1 MPTLTIE
8 RFSVPSS
15 AREARSL
22 RSATQRVLAAL
33 EERTVWYTAGCSS
46 ALRGAPV
53 PVRELDTGELSGIR
67 SPDIVVL
74 ADPTGTGLAEPVRER
89 GAHALVEVHGPP
101 THRRAVHAY
110 FVAWAFGD
118 AFGVAAGIPAAGAV
132 TAKLARED
140 ADRTLAW
147 GALLA
152 DVLEAARSETVGG
165 TFHPRPTVPA
175 R

>member
-8 RFSVPSS
+8 RFSAPSS

-22 RSATQRVLAAL
+22 RSGMQRVLAAL
-33 EERTVWYTAGCSS
+33 EERTVWCTAGCSRS
-46 ALRGAPV
+46 LRPGPV
-53 PVRELDTGELSGIR
+53 PVRELDTGELSGLR
-67 SPDIVVL
+67 SSDIVVI
-74 ADPTGTGLAEPVRER
+74 ADPTGTGLAEPVRDR
-89 GAHALVEVHGPP
+89 GAHALVEVHGPA
-101 THRRAVHAY
+101 THIRAVHAY
-110 FVAWAFGD
+110 LVAWGWGG

-132 TAKLARED
+132 TAKLARAH

-152 DVLEAARSETVGG
+152 DVLDAARSETVGG
-165 TFHPRPTVPA
+165 TFHPRPTVAA